1 LPEGSTLTRSR
12 VTHREAGATDH
23 ILGEN
28 EEAVAGGLQINAP
41 NNASDGL
48 ELVVGGPVMI

>member
-1 LPEGSTLTRSR
+1 M
-12 VTHREAGATDH
+12 DH

-28 EEAVAGGLQINAP
+28 EEAVAGGLQIKVP

-48 ELVVGGPVMI
+48 ELVVDGPVI